1 MSIDVTSSREPPKGA
16 SALAF
21 RSGSANERAA
31 PSRQR
36 EKSPTRGRK
45 PKHLTIGRVGLYA
58 FVAVAAAFFLLP
70 AVVMV
75 LTSLKTMPEI
85 RNGSIFALPE
95 SFDLTAW
102 VKAWSSACTGLNC
115 EGIRVGFWNSVVIT
129 VPSTIASIAAGAT
142 LGYALSFW
150 RVKGADILFAILLL
164 GAFLPYQIFLYPMV
178 RAFSMVGLYNTL
190 ACIVIVHVI
199 FGLPI
204 MTLIFR
210 NFYAG
215 LPVEL
220 FNAARV
226 DGGGFFRIFWNVML
240 PMSTP
245 ILIVAAILQ
254 ITNIWN
260 DFILGLVFAGR
271 ENLPMTV
278 QLNNVVNSTYGEREY
293 NLNMA
298 ATILTAAVPLLV
310 YFVSG
315 RWFVRGIAAGAV
327 KG

>member
-1 MSIDVTSSREPPKGA
+1 MTLDATPAE
-16 SALAF
+16 ALP
-21 RSGSANERAA
+21 AA
-31 PSRQR
+31 ARFSD
-36 EKSPTRGRK
+36 PTREQSGPRGRR
-45 PKHLTIGRVGLYA
+45 PPRLTVGRVGLYA
-58 FVAVAAAFFLLP
+58 FLVVAAAFFLLP
-70 AVVMV
+70 AVIMI
-75 LTSLKTMPEI
+75 LTSLKTMDEI
-85 RNGSIFALPE
+85 RQGSIFALPHG
-95 SFDLTAW
+95 FDLSAW
-102 VKAWSSACTGLNC
+102 IKAWSGACTGLNC
-115 EGIRVGFWNSVVIT
+115 RGISVGFWNSVAIT
-129 VPSTIASIAAGAT
+129 LPSTVLSIGAGAI

-150 RVKGADILFAILLL
+150 RVRGADLLFAILLL
-164 GAFLPYQIFLYPMV
+164 GAFLPYQIFIYPMV
-178 RAFSMVGLYNTL
+178 RAFSTLGIYNTL
-190 ACIVIVHVI
+190 GCIVSVHVI

-215 LPVEL
+215 LPLEL

-226 DGGGFFRIFWNVML
+226 DGGGFWRIFWSVML

-278 QLNNVVNSTYGEREY
+278 QLNNVVNSTTGVRAY

-298 ATILTAAVPLLV
+298 ATMLTAAVPLAV